1 MRRDRLIVI
10 LVAIFVVATASAQ
23 TPQVWRDHVFFIR
36 SFDRDAGR
44 ERRAT
49 GFRIKDRE
57 NQTRIVTALH
67 AVAGAD
73 RITASSA
80 SREFLDDL
88 VIQKVDVE
96 RDLAMLGSALL
107 NQGKPGTFGVAWEA
121 NLEDLAG
128 KEVRAIGYPYGGLH
142 MEEIDTRLWV
152 RQKPLV
158 PLESL
163 TDDEARQKLIKW
175 DSPSLATRVL
185 SLQGPLLP
193 GYSGAPIVDQT
204 GRAVAVGLGGL
215 DGGRGGLVW
224 AAPLADAVWRPASEF
239 EVQGKLERLKPRS
252 SQESLF
258 ALGPVLQPAREDAS
272 GPFETEIVDFMASPN
287 PLPHRGGMITFY
299 AQIRVQG
306 TRTAATGAVDFYYV
320 GTSEPK
326 SLDPSQDP
334 KDDYQKVSDAALFS
348 GVGQS
353 YRARFDYDPG
363 KHYFIAAYR
372 PDPDDKRFRP
382 SISRRPL
389 LHVVR

>member
-1 MRRDRLIVI
+1 MRRYRLIMI
-10 LVAIFVVATASAQ
+10 LVAMFVVATASAQ

-36 SFDRDAGR
+36 SFDRNAGW
-44 ERRAT
+44 ELRAT
-49 GFRIKDRE
+49 GFRIRDRE
-57 NQTRIVTALH
+57 NQTRMVTALH
-67 AVAGAD
+67 VVAGAD

-80 SREFLDDL
+80 SKEFLDDL

-96 RDLAMLGSALL
+96 RDLAMLDSALFD
-107 NQGKPGTFGVAWEA
+107 QGKPGAFGVAWEA
-121 NLEDLAG
+121 NLEDLAD
-128 KEVRAIGYPYGGLH
+128 KEVLAIGYPYGGLH
-142 MEEIDTRLWV
+142 MEEIDTRLRV
-152 RQKPLV
+152 RNKPLM
-158 PLESL
+158 PLEAL
-163 TDDEARQKLIKW
+163 IDDEARKKLIQW

-215 DGGRGGLVW
+215 DGGHGGLVW
-224 AAPLADAVWRPASEF
+224 ASPLADAVWRPASGF
-239 EVQGKLERLKPRS
+239 EVQGKLKRLKLRS
-252 SQESLF
+252 LQDSLF
-258 ALGPVLQPAREDAS
+258 ALGPVLQPAREDAG
-272 GPFETEIVDFMASPN
+272 GPFETEIVEFMASPN
-287 PLPHRGGMITFY
+287 PLPRRDDMITFY
-299 AQIRVQG
+299 VQVREQG
-306 TRTAATGAVDFYYV
+306 TQTAATGAVDFYYV

-326 SLDPSQDP
+326 ALDPGQDP
-334 KDDYQKVSDAALFS
+334 KDVYQKVSDAALFS